1 MPFENRTDAGE
12 QLARAL
18 TLYKGQDII
27 VLALPRGGV
36 PVAAEVA
43 RYLGAPLDLLLVRK
57 ISVPLQPELA
67 MGAILDGSDPI
78 IVRNENVIRMYRISE
93 DVFEEVRERELIEL
107 ERRREAYLGDRTSIG
122 IKGRIAIIIDDGI
135 ATGATVRAALKGL
148 RLRGPKQIVLAI
160 PVAPPDTVAQLRR
173 EVDDLV
179 CLEQPAGFGAIGM
192 YYRDFGQVSD
202 AEVVALLAA
211 ATKSGYAP

>member
-18 TLYKGQDII
+18 TLYKGQDVI

-36 PVAAEVA
+36 PVAAKVA

-57 ISVPLQPELA
+57 IGVPMQPELA
-67 MGAILDGSDPI
+67 MGAILDGSDPV
-78 IVRNENVIRMYRISE
+78 IVRNENVIRMCRISE

-107 ERRREAYLGDRTSIG
+107 ERRREAYLGDRPGIG
-122 IKGRIAIIIDDGI
+122 IKDRIAIIVDDGI

-160 PVAPPDTVAQLRR
+160 PVAPPDMVAQLRR

-179 CLEQPAGFGAIGM
+179 CLEQPDGFGAIGM

-202 AEVVALLAA
+202 AEVMALLGSAA
-211 ATKSGYAP
+211 SGAPS